1 MKTIHLFSVLF
12 AALFLAPC
20 SIVAEEDNFR
30 HVQLS
35 YGISIDAPSHW
46 TELSEENRKNIA
58 AARQAIF
65 DNAGAEGPDG
75 RKETLFAMNAAP
87 SPAGAMIRVSVTSP
101 PTYSQSDL
109 AAATPADLRQLEA
122 SFFESSR
129 TLNDYGSAKII
140 NTQSFHLEYIN
151 NRLALAMPYVRAEGN
166 GGSPWQVMQYQIPT
180 PERLIQITLSHRQ
193 SDAVVWRPILER
205 VKRSLQF

>member
-1 MKTIHLFSVLF
+1 MKTIHLFSALF

-20 SIVAEEDNFR
+20 SIVAGEDNFR

-35 YGISIDAPSHW
+35 YGISIDVPSHW
-46 TELSEENRKNIA
+46 IELSEENRKNIA

-65 DNAGAEGPDG
+65 DNAGAEGPNG
-75 RKETLFAMNAAP
+75 RKENLFAMNAAP

-109 AAATPADLRQLEA
+109 AAATPADLGQLEA
-122 SFFESSR
+122 SFFESFR
-129 TLNDYGSAKII
+129 ALNSLKII
-140 NTQSFHLEYIN
+140 KTQSFHIEYIN
-151 NRLALAMPYVRAEGN
+151 NRLALAMPYARAGAN